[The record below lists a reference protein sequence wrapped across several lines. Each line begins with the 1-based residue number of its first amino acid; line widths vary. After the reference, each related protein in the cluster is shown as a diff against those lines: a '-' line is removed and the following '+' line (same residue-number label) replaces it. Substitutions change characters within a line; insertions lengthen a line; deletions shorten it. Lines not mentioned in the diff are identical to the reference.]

1 VRISAAIAATAL
13 AFLVGA
19 CSNPSSSISGP
30 KPTPTPLPFGLT
42 LHCTDR
48 YMSRGWEG
56 PIENGKYLHW
66 VCQDGKVTSWWIDD
80 NDRDETAP
88 PA

>member
-1 VRISAAIAATAL
+1 MRHGAATAAIALTC
-13 AFLVGA
+13 LVAA
-19 CSNPSSSISGP
+19 CSNPSPSSSAP

-48 YMSRGWEG
+48 YMSQGYEG

-66 VCQDGKVTSWWIDD
+66 VCQDGKATSWWIDD
-80 NDRDETAP
+80 NDRTETAP